1 MTSNLRQTPLTCS
14 GHTRPVVFLAFSEFN
29 SNDAANYYCISACK
43 GNILIYLKLMMN
55 LIFGPATHSLNYDLK
70 LTSFQMENQCCDK
83 AILVIG
89 LVPLK
94 DIRVLCGVSLIEMLV
109 VHGCDNSFSV

>member
-43 GNILIYLKLMMN
+43 GNILIYFKLMMN
-55 LIFGPATHSLNYDLK
+55 HNFCPCISFFKLRLK
-70 LTSFQMENQCCDK
+70 ADSFQMENQCCDK
-83 AILVIG
+83 AIPVIG

-94 DIRVLCGVSLIEMLV
+94 DIRVPCGVSLNEMLV
-109 VHGCDNSFSV
+109 LHG